1 MQRTQPHPEI
11 VEFQRKM
18 ATPEAQQIY
27 RQRSQVA
34 ETPHL
39 WWKAQFRLRQFHVR
53 GLVKAGMELLWAA
66 LTYNIASG
74 PAHSVITALS
84 LGILIISHILHL
96 CGEYPGRS
104 KVEPP

>member
-1 MQRTQPHPEI
+1 MGDCPHHQRSGRSVQRTQPHPEI

-66 LTYNIASG
+66 LTYNIALLLRARRSQW
-74 PAHSVITALS
+74 A
-84 LGILIISHILHL
+84 
-96 CGEYPGRS
+96 CG
-104 KVEPP
+104 